1 MQTQE
6 RIYSPEEYLALE
18 AAADFRSEYYNG
30 QIFPMAGGSPNHNR
44 IAVNLVSAL
53 NLALTDDY
61 DVFTSDMR
69 LWIPQTGLY
78 TYPDVIVVAG
88 ALELA
93 EGRKD
98 TITNPRLIVEVL
110 SDSTKN
116 YDRGEKFEFYRTIP
130 SFQEYL
136 LVDQAKIHLE
146 YYTKTAHNQWLLTE
160 YNDLDLELICVAIP
174 FRISLSAIYKK
185 VIF

>member
-18 AAADFRSEYYNG
+18 ETADFRSEYYNG
-30 QIFPMAGGSPNHNR
+30 QIFSIASGSLNHNR
-44 IAVNLVSAL
+44 IGGNLVAAL
-53 NLALTDDY
+53 NLFLTDDY
-61 DVFTSDMR
+61 DVFTSNMR
-69 LWIPQTGLY
+69 LWVPQAGLY
-78 TYPDVIVVAG
+78 TYPDVLVVAG
-88 ALELA
+88 ALEFA

-98 TITNPRLIVEVL
+98 TITNPKLIVEVL

-116 YDRGEKFEFYRTIP
+116 YDRGEKFEFYRTIA

-146 YYTKTAHNQWLLTE
+146 HYTKTAHNQWLLTD
-160 YNDLDLELICVAIP
+160 YNDLDAELTCVAIP

>member
-18 AAADFRSEYYNG
+18 EMADFRSEYYNG
-30 QIFPMAGGSPNHNR
+30 RIFPMAGGSPNHNR

-69 LWIPQTGLY
+69 LWIPHAGLY
-78 TYPDVIVVAG
+78 TYPDVMVVAG
-88 ALELA
+88 ALALA

-98 TITNPRLIVEVL
+98 TITNPILIVEVL

-146 YYTKTAHNQWLLTE
+146 HYTKTARNQWLLTE
-160 YNDLDLELICVAIP
+160 YNELDSELNCVSVP
-174 FRISLSAIYKK
+174 FKIEISAIYKK

>member
-1 MQTQE
+1 M
-6 RIYSPEEYLALE
+6 
-18 AAADFRSEYYNG
+18 
-30 QIFPMAGGSPNHNR
+30 
-44 IAVNLVSAL
+44 
-53 NLALTDDY
+53 
-61 DVFTSDMR
+61 
-69 LWIPQTGLY
+69 
-78 TYPDVIVVAG
+78 VVAG

-93 EGRKD
+93 ERRKD

-146 YYTKTAHNQWLLTE
+146 HYTKTAHNQWLLTE
-160 YNDLDLELICVAIP
+160 YNELNSELNCVSIP
-174 FRISLSAIYKK
+174 FKIALSAIYKK
-185 VIF
+185 VIL